1 MVMLE
6 GQLKQHDREKC
17 SRDGSVRP
25 MTRRGNRSTEFT
37 KARQTFLQMHA
48 ERFKNKPFQL
58 KCQCPATCNFSSNK
72 NCSEHEFLSEWNE
85 HFEAF
90 DFATSAREVRS
101 MQHKTVELE
110 QMTEDLQERLRE
122 EQRSKQE
129 AEHKLEAAK
138 VVEQNSHHL
147 ISEQLAVNETLL
159 QEAARLKLELK
170 ALNEVE
176 TSAQCVI
183 CRDAK
188 PSRAF
193 VPCGHVCVCSS
204 CWDEF
209 DRNSGRCP
217 KCRRDIQFSFS
228 VFI

>member
-1 MVMLE
+1 MVHVFLPY
-6 GQLKQHDREKC
+6 HWAT
-17 SRDGSVRP
+17 P
-25 MTRRGNRSTEFT
+25 M
-37 KARQTFLQMHA
+37 
-48 ERFKNKPFQL
+48 
-58 KCQCPATCNFSSNK
+58 PAVVKVGFVGLVPC
-72 NCSEHEFLSEWNE
+72 
-85 HFEAF
+85 
-90 DFATSAREVRS
+90 
-101 MQHKTVELE
+101 
-110 QMTEDLQERLRE
+110 
-122 EQRSKQE
+122 E